1 MSETTVVE
9 SGVSALN
16 AEKTNANPF
25 AVGIGN
31 LLTGSNPEKAIG
43 DSIDRLVEYRKN
55 WESNELSSAND
66 VLYGI
71 LQHCYALNN
80 TMQGSDSIAKSLKKG
95 LANYIKTHEYKFS
108 DSSPL
113 ITKIVKC
120 VFGVDRRRVNAYS
133 TSMKAAMA
141 ARVSV
146 LDLPKYFR
154 ENGGVEEVRR
164 SSTGKGKSIAQKVE
178 LGRTVLEGEIL
189 AKVQSDSLNAS
200 FSNEQLEEGVVL
212 LATREDDGSFAIR
225 RVIQS
230 GTAVKS
236 ALAACSSVGAEKE
249 RAQKLADETKAI
261 EDERIAAQ
269 AKLKAA

>member
-9 SGVSALN
+9 SGVSAPS

-43 DSIDRLVEYRKN
+43 ESIDRLVEYRKN
-55 WESNELSSAND
+55 WESKELASAND

-80 TMQGSDSIAKSLKKG
+80 TMQGSDGIAKSLKKG
-95 LANYIKTHEYKFS
+95 LANYIKIHEYKFS

-133 TSMKAAMA
+133 TAMKAAMA
-141 ARVSV
+141 ERVSV
-146 LDLPKYFR
+146 LDLPNYFR
-154 ENGGVEEVRR
+154 EKGGVEEVRR
-164 SSTGKGKSIAQKVE
+164 SATGKGKSIAQKVE
-178 LGRTVLEGEIL
+178 LGRTVLDGEIL

-230 GTAVKS
+230 GAAVKS

-249 RAQKLADETKAI
+249 KAKNLANEAKAI
-261 EDERIAAQ
+261 EDERLAAQ

>member
-1 MSETTVVE
+1 MT
-9 SGVSALN
+9 
-16 AEKTNANPF
+16 F
-25 AVGIGN
+25 
-31 LLTGSNPEKAIG
+31 
-43 DSIDRLVEYRKN
+43 
-55 WESNELSSAND
+55 
-66 VLYGI
+66 LYGI

-133 TSMKAAMA
+133 TAMKAAMA

-154 ENGGVEEVRR
+154 ENGGVEEV
-164 SSTGKGKSIAQKVE
+164 SAAPASGKGKSIAQKVE
-178 LGRTVLEGEIL
+178 LGRTVLDGEIL

-212 LATREDDGSFAIR
+212 LLATREDDGSFAIR
-225 RVIQS
+225 RVVQS
-230 GTAVKS
+230 GY
-236 ALAACSSVGAEKE
+236 GG
-249 RAQKLADETKAI
+249 
-261 EDERIAAQ
+261 
-269 AKLKAA
+269 

>member
-1 MSETTVVE
+1 MSESTVVE
-9 SGVSALN
+9 SGVSTLS
-16 AEKTNANPF
+16 AEKTNSNPF

-133 TSMKAAMA
+133 TAMKAAMA
-141 ARVSV
+141 AQMAMMR
-146 LDLPKYFR
+146 
-154 ENGGVEEVRR
+154 
-164 SSTGKGKSIAQKVE
+164 
-178 LGRTVLEGEIL
+178 
-189 AKVQSDSLNAS
+189 
-200 FSNEQLEEGVVL
+200 
-212 LATREDDGSFAIR
+212 
-225 RVIQS
+225 
-230 GTAVKS
+230 
-236 ALAACSSVGAEKE
+236 
-249 RAQKLADETKAI
+249 
-261 EDERIAAQ
+261 
-269 AKLKAA
+269 